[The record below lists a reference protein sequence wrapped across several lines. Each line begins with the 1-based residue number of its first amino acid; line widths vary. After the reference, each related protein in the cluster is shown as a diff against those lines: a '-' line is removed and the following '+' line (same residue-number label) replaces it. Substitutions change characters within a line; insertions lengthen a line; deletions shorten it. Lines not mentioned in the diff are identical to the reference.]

1 MSQSAKKGKNKHPQ
15 NDYSHCTIPKQAVVP
30 CRLKAD
36 RAHDDNGPLKKV
48 HLWRVLAVDS
58 SGIDML
64 KCSRE
69 HMWFPVKIPYKYF
82 LDHGISSLYIAL
94 KMVFCYLLRK
104 KAGGKFLFLIEF
116 YNPLRHHT
124 RN

>member
-64 KCSRE
+64 KRSRE

-116 YNPLRHHT
+116 YNPLRHHP